1 MLGGFVQF
9 SYVVSI
15 ILMCLS
21 VWMIDR
27 LIKRINEDQMVFQ
40 ATENHAYRLQT
51 RQVDRSEFWS
61 YLHIILVLSMALI
74 SIMA

>member
-1 MLGGFVQF
+1 VLGGFVQF

-40 ATENHAYRLQT
+40 ATETHAYRLQT